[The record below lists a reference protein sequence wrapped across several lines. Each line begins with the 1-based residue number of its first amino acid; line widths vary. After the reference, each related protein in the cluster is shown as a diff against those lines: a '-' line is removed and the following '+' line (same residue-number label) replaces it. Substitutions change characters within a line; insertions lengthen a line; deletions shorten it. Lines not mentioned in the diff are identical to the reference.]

1 MAMKKR
7 SVDEELKMLQAEA
20 ARDLSV
26 SRARVQSEWRWISSP
41 EGKDAIWESVR
52 RDVLPQGSLAQW
64 IFRVFSQDKGSRSR
78 HTAGHGLVSANIFS
92 SSLLGKMLPA
102 SWAKY
107 TPLAIELF
115 ELARPMLVTTALA
128 LGRSVLRKSLVRL
141 NPFRRKKKSK

>member
-26 SRARVQSEWRWISSP
+26 SRARVQSEWRWISSS

-64 IFRVFSQDKGSRSR
+64 IFRVFSKDRGTSSKNT
-78 HTAGHGLVSANIFS
+78 TARTLSAVDLFS
-92 SSLLGKMLPA
+92 GSLLGKMLPA
-102 SWAKY
+102 SWMRYA
-107 TPLAIELF
+107 PLAVELF
-115 ELARPMLVTTALA
+115 DLARPMLVTTALA
-128 LGRSVLRKSLVRL
+128 LGRSVLRKSFSRL

>member
-20 ARDLSV
+20 ERDLSV

-64 IFRVFSQDKGSRSR
+64 IFRVFSKDKGPRGR
-78 HTAGHGLVSANIFS
+78 LAAGHGLVAANILGR
-92 SSLLGKMLPA
+92 SLLG
-102 SWAKY
+102 
-107 TPLAIELF
+107 
-115 ELARPMLVTTALA
+115 
-128 LGRSVLRKSLVRL
+128 
-141 NPFRRKKKSK
+141 